1 MELQKTNNYICRQI
15 HPQMKLIYT
24 VLCVLVPFLAFCQ
37 KDGQRGVAHKLEGVQ
52 KQSNARLASSPY
64 VFCDTDTDGILP
76 INLDPIKNQIL
87 NENVDQFGTESGIY
101 ISTRLS
107 KVHLVT
113 DINTTPQKTQV
124 CNASAAFGGYGLLDI
139 AMNQEGEM
147 YVAVVSEIYKLNTTS
162 CGIDTTIDLGL
173 NGNSITSLS
182 FDRNHN
188 MYLGGFDSWVY
199 RMDNGNYGISNPWHD
214 FGSGFAAGDF
224 VMCKDKMYI
233 AWRINGG
240 CRLYEVTV
248 DSNTNYVSHIDLGS
262 LPDDTFG
269 LASEL
274 GALYGVTPLQLY
286 KIDRGPLAF
295 TPILNNNDLN
305 DDWYGAAG
313 KNEAVNFEVNV
324 FATQQN
330 AQDNVNAL
338 PNVWTNTTPFLQTV
352 YVAIRNTV
360 NNQTVIVP
368 VQLVINA
375 APAYNNPQQLVHC
388 ESDPNA
394 NVFDIRATEAG
405 IKGTQTNIV
414 VSYHNT
420 SGDAISNANPLPD
433 SYTTNGSPKTIYVR
447 VTNALTTC
455 FSTFSF
461 SLEIAPKPDFNQPKD
476 LLICAANATF
486 IDLSGQNA
494 QILNGQSQEDI
505 QITFHN
511 TLADAVAGNPDLAVP
526 YQMAVGQKEIFV
538 RIENTFSG
546 CFDTGSFMVRVLAE
560 NNNFPV
566 HYNVET
572 EDWTYDNNSI
582 EVVANGN
589 YEYSLDGIAYQDSP
603 YFTNLPMGAH
613 ELHVRDKDNCS
624 VSVKD
629 VFLLMYPKFFTPNGD
644 GYYDLWNILLASNE
658 PDMKIAIYDRY
669 GKVLATL
676 SGKSVG
682 WDGTLNG
689 KQLPSSDYWFT
700 VTRQNGKE
708 FKGHFTL
715 KR

>member
-1 MELQKTNNYICRQI
+1 MQKTNNYICREI

-37 KDGQRGVAHKLEGVQ
+37 KDGQRGVAHDPIGENNKPSQ
-52 KQSNARLASSPY
+52 RSSSNTY
-64 VFCDTDTDGILP
+64 TFCDTDSDGLLP
-76 INLDPIKNQIL
+76 INLDPIKEQVL
-87 NENVDQFGTESGIY
+87 NENVDEFGTASGIY

-139 AMNQEGEM
+139 AMNQEGDM
-147 YVAVVSEIYKLNTTS
+147 YVAVVSEIHKLNTTS
-162 CGIDTTIDLGL
+162 CSIDTTINLGL
-173 NGNSITSLS
+173 GGNITSLS

-199 RMDNGNYGISNPWHD
+199 RMDNGNYGVSNPWHN
-214 FGSGFAAGDF
+214 FGNGYAAGDF

-233 AWRINGG
+233 AWSINGG
-240 CRLYEVTV
+240 CHLYEVTV

-262 LPDDTFG
+262 LPNDTFG

-274 GALYGVTPLQLY
+274 GELYGVTPLQLY

-330 AQDNVNAL
+330 AQNNVDAL
-338 PNVWTNTTPFLQTV
+338 PSVWTNTMPFLQTV

-368 VQLVINA
+368 VQLVVNA
-375 APAYNNPQQLVHC
+375 APSYNNPQQLVHC

-405 IKGTQTNIV
+405 IKGAQANVV
-414 VSYHNT
+414 VSYHDT
-420 SGDAISNANPLPD
+420 SGDAIGNTNPLPD
-433 SYTTNGSPKTIYVR
+433 TYTTSGNPRTIYVR
-447 VTNALTTC
+447 MTNSVTTC

-461 SLEIAPKPDFNQPKD
+461 LLQIAQKPDFNQPKD
-476 LLICAANATF
+476 LQVCAANAAF
-486 IDLSGQNA
+486 IDLASQNT

-505 QITFHN
+505 QITFHH
-511 TLADAVAGNPDLAVP
+511 TLADAEIGHAPLAVP
-526 YQMAVGQKEIFV
+526 YQMTIGQKEIFV
-538 RIENTFSG
+538 RIENTISG
-546 CFDTGSFMVRVLAE
+546 CYDTGSFMVRVLAE

-566 HYNVET
+566 YYNVET
-572 EDWTYDNNSI
+572 EDWSYDDNSI
-582 EVVANGN
+582 AVVANGN
-589 YEYSLDGIAYQDSP
+589 YDYSLDGITYQDSP

-613 ELHVRDKDNCS
+613 ELHVRDKDHCS
-624 VSVKD
+624 VSVKE

-644 GYYDLWNILLASNE
+644 GYHDLWTILLASNE
-658 PDMKIAIYDRY
+658 PDMAIAIYDRY
-669 GKVLATL
+669 GKLLANF
-676 SGKSVG
+676 SGKSLG

-689 KQLPSSDYWFT
+689 NQLPSSDYWFT
-700 VTRQNGKE
+700 VTRQSGKE